1 MLNITPNHA
10 QKKGLAELRQNWK
23 EHHSFMVSSPTGSG
37 KTGLAAFITDGFI
50 NNQLRVLFI
59 APYTVLIEQTMDRFV
74 QYGIDKNLISVIWQ
88 KHELYNPVKPIQ
100 IASADTLIRRELP
113 EDVDLIIID
122 EAHLRRKK
130 LLEYIRDTK
139 AKVIGL
145 SGTPFATF
153 LGQYYEKL
161 IKPTSMKEL
170 IKLGELCPYEFY
182 APTKPNL
189 KGVKTQST
197 SMGNDYI
204 EDEIAEIMCGADLV
218 GDLVQNWLE
227 NGNDV
232 PTICF
237 CVNVKHANYVT
248 IQFRKSGINAEVMTA
263 NTPQDERKLI
273 IGRFEQGITKI
284 IINVGVLVAGFDSD
298 VRCVIYARPTKSEI
312 RWVQCIGRGL
322 RTAEGKDKCI
332 IFDHSGTVHRL
343 GFPDDIE
350 YDTLPTK
357 DDGMKESKIRE
368 RQITEK
374 KPKECP
380 SCKFMKPIGVY
391 TCPKCGY
398 EPLANEDV
406 ETDETRSIQK
416 INKGKRTEYSQQ
428 EKQSWWSQILFY
440 QHQVA
445 QTKNKLL
452 SDGWCAHVYKSKF
465 GVWPRKLQYTLKEI
479 GPEVRNFILS
489 KQIAYAKSKEKS
501 LDAPKPQQ
509 EFTLE
514 NIPAS
519 SLTERIIQL
528 RNKAQKGCHP

>member
-1 MLNITPNHA
+1 MLNITPNLA
-10 QKKGLAELRQNWK
+10 QTNGLAELRNNWLTTRT
-23 EHHSFMVSSPTGSG
+23 FLVSAPTGSG
-37 KTGLAAFITDGFI
+37 KTGLAAFITDGLI
-50 NNQLRVLFI
+50 KHNKRVLFI
-59 APYTVLIEQTMDRFV
+59 APYTVLIEQTRDRFV
-74 QYGIDKNLISVIWQ
+74 QYGIDENLISIVWQ
-88 KHELYNPVKPIQ
+88 KHRLYNPNKPIQ

-113 EDVDLIIID
+113 TDVDLIIID
-122 EAHLRRKK
+122 EAHLKRKK
-130 LLEYIRDTK
+130 LLTYIKETT

-153 LGQYYEKL
+153 LGHYYEKL

-170 IKLGELCPYEFY
+170 IQLGELSPYEFY

-189 KGVKTQST
+189 DKVKSSNTI
-197 SMGNDYI
+197 MGRDYN
-204 EDEIAEIMCGADLV
+204 EDELGEIMGDADLV
-218 GDLVQNWLE
+218 GNLVQNWLE
-227 NGNDV
+227 NGQNL

-237 CVNVKHANYVT
+237 CVNVKHANFVT
-248 IQFRKSGINAEVMTA
+248 LEFKKQGINAEVMTA
-263 NTPQDERKLI
+263 NTPSDERRLI
-273 IGRFEQGITKI
+273 IQRFELGITKI
-284 IINVGVLVAGFDSD
+284 IVNVGVLVAGFDSD

-322 RTAEGKDKCI
+322 RTAEGKDKCV

-350 YDTLPTK
+350 YDKLPSK
-357 DDGMKESKIRE
+357 DDGMKDNKIQE

-406 ETDETRSIQK
+406 ETDETRNIQK
-416 INKGKRTEYSQQ
+416 INKGKRTEYSQS

-445 QTKNKLL
+445 QTKNKSL
-452 SDGWCAHVYKSKF
+452 SDGWCAHVYRSKF
-465 GVWPRKLQYTLKEI
+465 GVWPRKLNYCLKEI

-489 KQIAYAKSKEKS
+489 KQIAYAKSRGVSTQKIQQDLS
-501 LDAPKPQQ
+501 LATDEVLLGGQA
-509 EFTLE
+509 
-514 NIPAS
+514 
-519 SLTERIIQL
+519 
-528 RNKAQKGCHP
+528 